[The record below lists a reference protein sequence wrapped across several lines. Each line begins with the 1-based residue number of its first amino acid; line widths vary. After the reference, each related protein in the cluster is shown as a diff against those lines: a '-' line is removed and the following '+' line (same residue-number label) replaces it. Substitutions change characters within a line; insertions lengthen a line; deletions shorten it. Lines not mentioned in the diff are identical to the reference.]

1 MISFA
6 VQKFLSLIRFHLL
19 IFVFI
24 FITVG
29 DGLKKVMLR
38 FMSEILLPM
47 FSSKSF
53 IVFGLTFRSLIFFEF
68 IFCVWF

>member
-29 DGLKKVMLR
+29 DGLKKIMLR